1 MSSSNIYIDVI
12 VTCPTVVLFALAL
25 DDQWPL
31 VHLLDLHYLL
41 ARIWVVGSIRESELD
56 LLLLLEG
63 VRHCRSYVRHY
74 RSTDLQQGSA
84 PLSIRYVSGTLFIN
98 SLRNLHFSDFVFL

>member
-1 MSSSNIYIDVI
+1 MNELLPPFEDSQGCCQRDD
-12 VTCPTVVLFALAL
+12 PVVLFALAL

-31 VHLLDLHYLL
+31 VHLHYLL
-41 ARIWVVGSIRESELD
+41 AQIWVVGSVLESKLD

-74 RSTDLQQGSA
+74 HSADL
-84 PLSIRYVSGTLFIN
+84 
-98 SLRNLHFSDFVFL
+98 